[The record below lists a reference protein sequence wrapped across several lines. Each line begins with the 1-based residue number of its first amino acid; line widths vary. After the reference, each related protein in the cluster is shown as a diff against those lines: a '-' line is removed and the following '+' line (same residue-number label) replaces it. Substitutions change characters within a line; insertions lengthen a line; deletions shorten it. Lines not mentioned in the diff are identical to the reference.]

1 MVLVMPAWRGERA
14 RVDRAESWRWKRRK
28 RGRLGVRDWAR
39 RRCVRRMWTVWRVAG
54 KEVS

>member
-28 RGRLGVRDWAR
+28 SGRLGVRDCAR

-54 KEVS
+54 KGVS